1 MCAMTRMR
9 LTLAPQ
15 PHPLG
20 DRRPHVVAPY
30 HRFDDWVAGWPNR
43 PHIVRHLIAPHRW
56 VRTVV
61 IPDAKRPRRS
71 GASFLAFR
79 LGKWWR
85 GQDLNL
91 RPSGYEITDRDL
103 RRYRPVP
110 DSALEL
116 AFLGPHYIGR
126 AVSCPPR

>member
-71 GASFLAFR
+71 GASLR
-79 LGKWWR
+79 T
-85 GQDLNL
+85 DLVAGEAED
-91 RPSGYEITDRDL
+91 PSTTGL
-103 RRYRPVP
+103 LP
-110 DSALEL
+110 
-116 AFLGPHYIGR
+116 
-126 AVSCPPR
+126 